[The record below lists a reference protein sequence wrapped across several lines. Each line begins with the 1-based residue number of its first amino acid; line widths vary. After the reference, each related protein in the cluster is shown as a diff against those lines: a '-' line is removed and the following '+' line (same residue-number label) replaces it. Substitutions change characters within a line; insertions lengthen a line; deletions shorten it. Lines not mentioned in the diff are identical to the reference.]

1 MKLSIVTP
9 KGISFVGEVDY
20 IVIDGDNGQLAILQ
34 NHIPIV
40 VSIRYGFIKRV
51 NNDSEN
57 YHIISGGLLEFSNNV
72 ATVIAQETVAGKTF
86 EEARKALEEIRKI
99 QKESNRKH
107 AIDFSKMERDLA
119 LNLKEIQASK
129 L

>member
-1 MKLSIVTP
+1 M
-9 KGISFVGEVDY
+9 
-20 IVIDGDNGQLAILQ
+20 
-34 NHIPIV
+34 
-40 VSIRYGFIKRV
+40 

-107 AIDFSKMERDLA
+107 AIDFQKW
-119 LNLKEIQASK
+119 KEIW